1 MKTQAVDKQSLLES
15 AFEILLE
22 NLGEEKTI
30 QLWQVLTAPKL
41 DYLKIRPK
49 LFANKDISQIYKE
62 AKKFN
67 KNSKALHK

>member
-1 MKTQAVDKQSLLES
+1 MKTQVVKKQSLLEN
-15 AFEILLE
+15 AFEVLLE

-30 QLWQVLTAPKL
+30 QVWQVLTAPTL

-49 LFANKDISQIYKE
+49 LFAGKDLSAIYKE

-67 KNSKALHK
+67 RK

>member
-1 MKTQAVDKQSLLES
+1 MKTRAFDKQSLLES

-30 QLWQVLTAPKL
+30 QVWQVLTAPKL

-67 KNSKALHK
+67 KNNKVPHK